1 VAVLEPFVATVLWRN
16 ISSPRQQKEL
26 IEETVGELLKFGRTL
41 PHTLNTVLR
50 KIERNEITTRVE
62 LAGLEGIK
70 SAQGRGVLKTSFTI
84 MMAALV
90 VGLGLVYSSAVPTDR
105 IGQFLFG
112 AAAVMVI
119 WTLVML
125 LWSEAFKGNRE

>member
-1 VAVLEPFVATVLWRN
+1 VAQVLWRN
-16 ISSPRQQKEL
+16 AASPAA
-26 IEETVGELLKFGRTL
+26 TGELVEQTLGEILKFGRTL

-70 SAQGRGVLKTSFTI
+70 SAQGRGVLKTSFTL
-84 MMAALV
+84 MMAALI
-90 VGLGLVYSSAVPTDR
+90 VGLGLVYSSTVPAER
-105 IGQFLFG
+105 VGQFLFG
-112 AAAVMVI
+112 AAAILVA
-119 WTLVML
+119 WTLVMI